1 MSDQS
6 IKDIERRLEQ
16 DRIAL
21 AQSVAQLRERVR
33 PSNLMSQ
40 GKTAVMGQA
49 VSMVS
54 QLDQSVR
61 GHPIG
66 AAAAGLG
73 LLALLVARRSSS
85 NDDASDTGALAGTRY
100 EAVTRWEDEGGPVS
114 PEPPDPEE
122 DWMVEARGLRS
133 RAQAM
138 LRQIDDAARRGLAPA
153 ADLARRRAEVVSAL
167 AADTRDVLGKGLET
181 MGEAARATAIQAR
194 ERVYLSRI
202 AVAEK
207 GREAVEAQPLMT
219 GAIVAAA
226 GALVAYLLPQTET
239 ENRLMGK
246 ARDTLVRD
254 VTRTVKQEVMQ
265 ASELAQNLSQAF
277 KSDLSRA
284 SALFSPASDGAG
296 QQQRPS

>member
-33 PSNLMSQ
+33 PSNLLSQ
-40 GKTAVMGQA
+40 GKAAVMDQA
-49 VSMVS
+49 GSMVS
-54 QLDQSVR
+54 QLDRSVR
-61 GHPIG
+61 GHPVG

-73 LLALLVARRSSS
+73 LLALLIARRSSS
-85 NDDASDTGALAGTRY
+85 NDGSDAGALAGTRY

-207 GREAVEAQPLMT
+207 GREAVEAQPLIT

-284 SALFSPASDGAG
+284 SALFTPASDGAG